1 MIEPFWTGV
10 EYRTFRRLHHSCD
23 EVSERYT
30 GTTVL
35 LLYRQAGPRARGP
48 ISLPAGFDDARN
60 LALKSEAPEAKTA
73 DPELA

>member
-30 GTTVL
+30 GTT
-35 LLYRQAGPRARGP
+35 
-48 ISLPAGFDDARN
+48 SLPAGFDDARN